1 MSGFSTGS
9 MGVGASSLSGSVS
22 GSLSGLVGGSGS
34 LSMAGDVDVGLFV
47 GLGGIW
53 GRRECCVWW
62 RDGGCRPGEFVSV
75 ASSVDVRGSEGVRV
89 GSVGSAIDLSDG
101 GLAY

>member
-1 MSGFSTGS
+1 MGGDASVSSGSDMSVTGGSVSVASDGSMSGFSTGS

-34 LSMAGDVDVGLFV
+34 LSHGWRRGCFVFV

-62 RDGGCRPGEFVSV
+62 RDG
-75 ASSVDVRGSEGVRV
+75 DVKLWRVCECGV
-89 GSVGSAIDLSDG
+89 
-101 GLAY
+101 